1 MSDCSINKIEELI
14 NKVDKDFFNKMNFL
28 GYYEIQHNDNELI
41 LEHDINQDKIIIC
54 LKLDGNDKKLY
65 VKFKNNKEDFV
76 YNNGW
81 YLGTNNTIILDD
93 IFNIIN
99 SEGYKHFVKQKIKT
113 IEKYSQYDIDNYKSN
128 INIQTQNDIKNI
140 CNKISE
146 ILVYKNKMY
155 GNSILEPKNI
165 FYKGDSIT
173 SILIRLDD
181 KIGRI
186 KNSEIIR
193 TNDIVDIIGYLV
205 LLLIAKRTQLTELEN
220 LKD

>member
-1 MSDCSINKIEELI
+1 MSDFGKIEEII
-14 NKVDKDFFNKMNFL
+14 NKVDKDFFEKMKLL
-28 GYYEIQHNDNELI
+28 GYYEIQHNDKELI
-41 LEHDINQDKIIIC
+41 LEHDVNQDKIIIC
-54 LKLDGNDKKLY
+54 LKLDGEDKNLY
-65 VKFKNNKEDFV
+65 IKFKNNIGDFIYED
-76 YNNGW
+76 GW
-81 YLGTNNTIILDD
+81 YLGCNDTIILDD
-93 IFNIIN
+93 IFNFIN
-99 SEGYKHFVKQKIKT
+99 SEGYKLFVRKKIKT
-113 IEKYSQYDIDNYKSN
+113 EEKYSQYDIDNYKRN

-181 KIGRI
+181 KIGRVT
-186 KNSEIIR
+186 NSEVIR
-193 TNDIVDIIGYLV
+193 VNDIVDIIGYLV